1 MRPERVR
8 APGDLG
14 VRLIVAYKGVK
25 AVAEL
30 ALAVVLVV
38 LAASGELVAL
48 RDLATQ
54 LREHLASRWSVLA
67 GRTIGALVSDRGV
80 HLIEIGLALDGLLS
94 SVEAITLWRG
104 YRWAPWLVVVATAS
118 PLPLEIAEIARTPRP
133 SRVGL
138 AMVNLAVV
146 GVLARHIARRWR
158 R

>member
-1 MRPERVR
+1 M
-8 APGDLG
+8 LQ
-14 VRLIVAYKGVK
+14 
-25 AVAEL
+25 
-30 ALAVVLVV
+30 
-38 LAASGELVAL
+38 
-48 RDLATQ
+48 RD
-54 LREHLASRWSVLA
+54 ELA

-118 PLPLEIAEIARTPRP
+118 PLPLEIAQIVRTPRP

-146 GVLARHIARRWR
+146 GYLAQRIARKWR

>member
-1 MRPERVR
+1 M
-8 APGDLG
+8 
-14 VRLIVAYKGVK
+14 
-25 AVAEL
+25 
-30 ALAVVLVV
+30 
-38 LAASGELVAL
+38 
-48 RDLATQ
+48 
-54 LREHLASRWSVLA
+54 LA
-67 GRTIGALVSDRGV
+67 GRAIGALMSERGV
-80 HLIEIGLALDGLLS
+80 HIVEIGLALDGLVS
-94 SVEAITLWRG
+94 AVEAITLWRG

>member
-1 MRPERVR
+1 MQPEGVR
-8 APGDLG
+8 APGEVG
-14 VRLIVAYKGVK
+14 VRLIVAYKGGK

-30 ALAVVLVV
+30 ILAVVLVV

-67 GRTIGALVSDRGV
+67 GRAIGALMSERGV
-80 HLIEIGLALDGLLS
+80 HIVEIGLALDGLVS
-94 SVEAITLWRG
+94 AVEAITLWRG